1 MRRYWRIGVAWV
13 GATALSVAIASAAV
27 AGIRDRV
34 VETPVAIGLPST
46 TATTVSPTT
55 VPPLSV
61 LEGTTT
67 TVAPTTTAAPTTTVT
82 STTEAPATTE
92 TTVVTATTAPPATT
106 TTTTTTTTAPPQT
119 TTTLALDYETV
130 DLIGGTVI
138 LSYGNGEVRVV
149 SATPRPGFTYEAEHT
164 GPVEVEVKFVS
175 NDHKSK
181 LEAHVDNGEL
191 RIDKEEEPH
200 DDDDD

>member
-1 MRRYWRIGVAWV
+1 MN
-13 GATALSVAIASAAV
+13 
-27 AGIRDRV
+27 
-34 VETPVAIGLPST
+34 
-46 TATTVSPTT
+46 
-55 VPPLSV
+55 
-61 LEGTTT
+61 
-67 TVAPTTTAAPTTTVT
+67 
-82 STTEAPATTE
+82 
-92 TTVVTATTAPPATT
+92 
-106 TTTTTTTTAPPQT
+106 
-119 TTTLALDYETV
+119 YETV

-191 RIDKEEEPH
+191 KIDKEEEPH